1 MKTFR
6 LHLGRTAVLVN
17 SNATESKTEKL
28 NYKEERYNHVAF
40 AKIDTDGDI
49 MEIGMQPCAAQSL
62 VETLKEDPLFE
73 LDVHIE
79 VWKYHE
85 EKLYEFDGT
94 LFDALLV
101 IANEGAKYDV

>member
-1 MKTFR
+1 MKKFK
-6 LHLGRTAVLVN
+6 LHLGRSATLVN
-17 SNATESKTEKL
+17 AEATQASEL
-28 NYKEERYNHVAF
+28 DYAQERYNHIAWS
-40 AKIDTDGDI
+40 KIDTDGDI
-49 MEIGMQPCAAQSL
+49 MEIGMQPCGGKFL
-62 VETLKEDPLFE
+62 IETLKDDPLFE
-73 LDVHIE
+73 LEAHIE